1 MAEMDGPNP
10 AIERGVASVPS
21 RIGFGPVQV
30 SDGVHTVGGGL
41 RPATDSRRW
50 NGVCEPG
57 SVPPSRRRRAVP
69 VLVTGAPA
77 APSSPQFQ
85 GARMATRQTLPV
97 LPLRGTVIFP
107 GITAPIA
114 AGRPATLRAI
124 EAALK
129 GDRLVFAVAQR
140 DNADEPTPDILYS
153 MGVVARIGQIQRGL
167 GGVQL
172 LLQGEARATALQF
185 SENDGYFSATIL
197 PSEEMPPLDEND
209 PVFEALHKET
219 RERAAE
225 LGERRGLPEEVVHQ
239 VLDNVT
245 EPGRFADLVAGYID
259 LTVAEKQG
267 LLETLSVEERLRRVL
282 VLVQRQIGM
291 LEAQDEIKSAV
302 QEELGERQREMYL
315 REQLK
320 AIQKELG
327 DEDQSKEVEELREK
341 LGKLP
346 LPKEARAEVER
357 ELGRLERAGR
367 ESMEAQVIRTYLEWI
382 AELPWGERSDDN
394 LDLPHATEVLD
405 EDHYGLQDVKDRVLE
420 FLAVR
425 QLRARQLADEMEKT
439 GEVPAARLRVDSDDA
454 NPALGSEDGDRQ
466 ITDTREAKARAMARG
481 PILLFIGPPGV
492 GKTSIAKSI
501 ARALGR
507 EYVRV
512 ALGGARDEADI
523 RGHRRTYVGA
533 MPGRIIQGMKQAGTK
548 NPVFLLDEVDKL
560 GTSFQ
565 GDPASALLEV
575 LDPAQNDSF
584 TDHYLGIPFDLSEVL
599 FIATANFI
607 QNIPG
612 PLLDRME
619 VVEFSGYTER
629 EKAEIA
635 KKYLIPRQLEESGL
649 GNRGLT
655 ISDDAVMS
663 VVSRYTRESGVRQ
676 LERQLGAVARKIARR
691 VASGDSSIL
700 DDHVVDVDE
709 VRDLL
714 GRPRVHPERAQE
726 ANEVGMATGMYYT
739 PMGGDIMFVEAS
751 VRRFYGGQPA
761 GEAPSGP
768 GGPVSLIL
776 TGQLG
781 DVMKES
787 ARAAFTFA
795 TNNASRLGIPRDR
808 LGAIEAH
815 IHVPAGAIPKDGPSA
830 GIAIATALVSEM
842 SDRPVRRD
850 VAMTGEI
857 TLRGRV
863 LPIGGVKEKVLGAHR
878 AGIKDVII
886 PKANEADLED
896 VPEEVREQLTFH
908 PVETL
913 EEVLAIAL
921 LPAEAAEPRE
931 EKLEAVG
938 A

>member
-1 MAEMDGPNP
+1 MA
-10 AIERGVASVPS
+10 
-21 RIGFGPVQV
+21 Q
-30 SDGVHTVGGGL
+30 
-41 RPATDSRRW
+41 
-50 NGVCEPG
+50 
-57 SVPPSRRRRAVP
+57 
-69 VLVTGAPA
+69 
-77 APSSPQFQ
+77 
-85 GARMATRQTLPV
+85 RQTLPV
-97 LPLRGTVIFP
+97 HPLRGTVIFP
-107 GITAPIA
+107 GLTQPIA
-114 AGRPATLRAI
+114 AGRPSTLRAI
-124 EAALK
+124 ESALK

-140 DNADEPTPDILYS
+140 DNSEEPTADILYS
-153 MGVVARIGQIQRGL
+153 MGVIARIGQIQRGL

-172 LLQGEARATALQF
+172 LLQGEQRATALQY
-185 SENDGYFSATIL
+185 STADGFLSAVIV
-197 PSEEMPPLDEND
+197 PAEEMNPQTEND
-209 PVFEALHKET
+209 PAFTALQKET

-239 VLDNVT
+239 VLDSVT

-259 LTVAEKQG
+259 LPVPEKQG

-282 VLVQRQIGM
+282 VHVQRQVGL
-291 LEAQDEIKSAV
+291 LEAQEDIKSQV

-327 DEDQSKEVEELREK
+327 DDDSSKEITELRDK
-341 LGKLP
+341 LTKLE
-346 LPKEARAEVER
+346 LTKEGRAEVER

-382 AELPWGERSDDN
+382 AELPWNKRSDDQ
-394 LDLPHATEVLD
+394 LDLKHAETVL
-405 EDHYGLQDVKDRVLE
+405 EQDHYGLKDVKDRVLE

-425 QLRARQLADEMEKT
+425 QLRAKQLAEEVEKT
-439 GEVPAARLRVDSDDA
+439 GEVPAAKLFTEKDDA
-454 NPALGSEDGDRQ
+454 TPSLATGDAPDRL
-466 ITDTREAKARAMARG
+466 ITDQAEAKSRAMAKG

-501 ARALGR
+501 ARSLGR

-533 MPGRIIQGMKQAGTK
+533 MPGRIVQGLKQAGTK

-560 GTSFQ
+560 GTSYQ
-565 GDPASALLEV
+565 GDPSSALLEV
-575 LDPAQNDSF
+575 LDPAQNDTF

-599 FIATANFI
+599 FIATANFV

-619 VVEFSGYTER
+619 VVDFAGYTEK

-635 KKYLIPRQLEESGL
+635 KKYLLPRQLEESGL
-649 GNRGLT
+649 SDKE
-655 ISDDAVMS
+655 ISFTEDAVMS
-663 VVSRYTRESGVRQ
+663 IVSSYTRESGVRQ
-676 LERQLGAVARKIARR
+676 LERQIGAVARKLARKL
-691 VASGDSSIL
+691 ASSEEVE
-700 DDHVVDVDE
+700 HVVDAE
-709 VRDLL
+709 TVRDLL
-714 GRPRVHPERAQE
+714 GRPRVHPEHALAE
-726 ANEVGMATGMYYT
+726 SEVGIATGMYYT

-751 VRRFYGGQPA
+751 IRRYYGNRD
-761 GEAPSGP
+761 GESGSVGP
-768 GGPVSLIL
+768 GGAVSLIL

-787 ARAAFTFA
+787 ARAAFTYA
-795 TNNASRLGIPRDR
+795 TNNAAKLGIPRDR

-842 SDRPVRRD
+842 ADRPVRQE

-863 LPIGGVKEKVLGAHR
+863 LPIGGLKEKVLGAHR
-878 AGIKDVII
+878 AGIKIIII
-886 PKANEADLED
+886 PKGNEADIED
-896 VPEEVREQLTFH
+896 VPEEVRNTLEFH

-913 EEVLAIAL
+913 SEVLKIAL
-921 LPAEAAEPRE
+921 VPAEPGEKAAP
-931 EKLEAVG
+931 LEMKEVA
-938 A
+938 

>member
-1 MAEMDGPNP
+1 MA
-10 AIERGVASVPS
+10 
-21 RIGFGPVQV
+21 Q
-30 SDGVHTVGGGL
+30 
-41 RPATDSRRW
+41 
-50 NGVCEPG
+50 
-57 SVPPSRRRRAVP
+57 
-69 VLVTGAPA
+69 
-77 APSSPQFQ
+77 
-85 GARMATRQTLPV
+85 RQTLPV

-107 GITAPIA
+107 GLTAPIA
-114 AGRPATLRAI
+114 AGRPGTLRAI

-140 DNADEPTPDILYS
+140 DNTDEPKPDILYS

-172 LLQGEARATALQF
+172 LLQGEQRATALQYTNKEGF
-185 SENDGYFSATIL
+185 LSAIVM
-197 PSEEMPPLDEND
+197 PAEEMTPLNEAD
-209 PVFEALHKET
+209 PAFIALEKET

-225 LGERRGLPEEVVHQ
+225 LGEKRGLPEEVVHQ
-239 VLDNVT
+239 VLESVT
-245 EPGRFADLVAGYID
+245 DPGRFADLVAGYID
-259 LTVAEKQG
+259 LPVPEKQG

-282 VLVQRQIGM
+282 VHIQRQVGL
-291 LEAQDEIKSAV
+291 LEAQEEIKSQV

-327 DEDQSKEVEELREK
+327 DDDQTREIVELRDK
-341 LGKLP
+341 LTKLE

-382 AELPWGERSDDN
+382 AELPWNIRSDDQ
-394 LDLPHATEVLD
+394 LDLKHAQEVLE
-405 EDHYGLQDVKDRVLE
+405 EDHYGLLDVKDRVLE

-425 QLRARQLADEMEKT
+425 QLRAQQLANELETT
-439 GEVPAARLRVDSDDA
+439 GEIPAAKLYVPKEDA
-454 NPALGSEDGDRQ
+454 TPSLGGNGEERQ
-466 ITDTREAKARAMARG
+466 ITDMKEAKSRAMAKG

-492 GKTSIAKSI
+492 GKTSVAKSI

-560 GTSFQ
+560 GVSFQ

-575 LDPAQNDSF
+575 LDPAQNDTF
-584 TDHYLGIPFDLSEVL
+584 TDHYLGVPFDLSEVL
-599 FIATANFI
+599 FIATGNFQ
-607 QNIPG
+607 QNIPP
-612 PLLDRME
+612 PLYDRME
-619 VVEFSGYTER
+619 MVEFAGYTER
-629 EKAEIA
+629 EKLEIA
-635 KKYLIPRQLEESGL
+635 KKYLLPRQVEESGL
-649 GNRGLT
+649 SDKNVEIR
-655 ISDDAVMS
+655 DDAISS
-663 VVSRYTRESGVRQ
+663 VITHYTRESGVRQ
-676 LERQLGAVARKIARR
+676 LERQLGAVARKVARKL
-691 VASGDSSIL
+691 AAGEEAPTA
-700 DDHVVDVDE
+700 VDAE
-709 VRDLL
+709 SVRYLL
-714 GRPRVHPERAQE
+714 GRPKVHPEHAKE
-726 ANEVGMATGMYYT
+726 TNEIGIATGLYYT

-751 VRRFYGGQPA
+751 IRRFYGNRATDNEQI
-761 GEAPSGP
+761 GP
-768 GGPVSLIL
+768 GGAVSLIL

-781 DVMKES
+781 DIMKES
-787 ARAAFTFA
+787 ARAAFTYA
-795 TNNASRLGIPRDR
+795 TNNAADLDIPRDR

-842 SDRPVRRD
+842 SGRPVRRE

-863 LPIGGVKEKVLGAHR
+863 LPIGGLKEKVLGAHR
-878 AGIKDVII
+878 AGITNIVI
-886 PKANEADLED
+886 PKANEPDIED
-896 VPEEVREQLTFH
+896 VPEEVRKELDFH

-913 EEVLAIAL
+913 REVLDIAL
-921 LPAEAAEPRE
+921 LPAEEP
-931 EKLEAVG
+931 KPLEAV

>member
-1 MAEMDGPNP
+1 M
-10 AIERGVASVPS
+10 
-21 RIGFGPVQV
+21 
-30 SDGVHTVGGGL
+30 
-41 RPATDSRRW
+41 
-50 NGVCEPG
+50 
-57 SVPPSRRRRAVP
+57 
-69 VLVTGAPA
+69 
-77 APSSPQFQ
+77 
-85 GARMATRQTLPV
+85 
-97 LPLRGTVIFP
+97 FP

-114 AGRPATLRAI
+114 AGRPGTLRAI
-124 EAALK
+124 ETALK

-140 DNADEPTPDILYS
+140 DNTEEPSADILFTT
-153 MGVVARIGQIQRGL
+153 GVIARIGQIQRGL

-172 LLQGEARATALQF
+172 LLQGEQRATALQYT
-185 SENDGYFSATIL
+185 ETDGFLSAVIV
-197 PSEEMPPLDEND
+197 PAEEMLPLDLKD
-209 PVFEALHKET
+209 PAFEALHKEA

-225 LGERRGLPEEVVHQ
+225 LGEKRGLPEEVVHQ
-239 VLDNVT
+239 VLDSV
-245 EPGRFADLVAGYID
+245 EDAGRFSDLVAGYIE
-259 LTVAEKQG
+259 LTVPEKQG

-282 VLVQRQIGM
+282 VHVQRQIGL
-291 LEAQDEIKSAV
+291 LEAQEDIKSQV
-302 QEELGERQREMYL
+302 QEELGERQREMFL

-327 DEDQSKEVEELREK
+327 DDDSSKEISELREK
-341 LGKLP
+341 LNKLV
-346 LPKEARAEVER
+346 LSKEGRAEVER

-382 AELPWGERSDDN
+382 AELPWNTRSDDL
-394 LDLPHATEVLD
+394 LDLNGASTILD
-405 EDHYGLQDVKDRVLE
+405 EDHYGLKDVKDRVLE

-425 QLRARQLADEMEKT
+425 QLRAQQVAAEVATT
-439 GEVPAARLRVDSDDA
+439 GEFPVSKLKGDVSDA
-454 NPALGSEDGDRQ
+454 TPTLGTNGDDRQ
-466 ITDTREAKARAMARG
+466 ITDTKEAKARAMARG
-481 PILLFIGPPGV
+481 PILLFNGPPGV

-560 GTSFQ
+560 GQSYQ
-565 GDPASALLEV
+565 GDPSSALLEV

-584 TDHYLGIPFDLSEVL
+584 TDHYLGVPFDLSEVL
-599 FIATANFI
+599 FIATSNFI

-635 KKYLIPRQLEESGL
+635 KTYLVPRQLEESGL
-649 GNRGLT
+649 AGRDLAFT
-655 ISDDAVMS
+655 DDAVMKVIS
-663 VVSRYTRESGVRQ
+663 EYTRESGVRQ
-676 LERQLGAVARKIARR
+676 LERQLGAVARKVARR
-691 VASGDSSIL
+691 VATGDSSTIE
-700 DDHVVDVDE
+700 DRIIDADE

-714 GRPRVHPERAQE
+714 GRPKVHPERAAE
-726 ANEVGMATGMYYT
+726 HDEVGISTGMYYT

-751 VRRFYGGQPA
+751 IRRATSTASDVESVARESA
-761 GEAPSGP
+761 GRVGP
-768 GGPVSLIL
+768 IALIL

-787 ARAAFTFA
+787 ARAALTYA
-795 TNNASRLGIPRDR
+795 TNNAELLGIPADR
-808 LGAIEAH
+808 VASASEAH

-830 GIAIATALVSEM
+830 GIAIATAIVSEM
-842 SDRPVRRD
+842 SNRKVRRD
-850 VAMTGEI
+850 VSMTGEI

-878 AGIKDVII
+878 AGIREVII

-896 VPEEVREQLTFH
+896 VPDEVRRQLSFH

-913 EEVLAIAL
+913 RDVLRIAL
-921 LPAEAAEPRE
+921 VDSERVVETE
-931 EKLEAVG
+931 ELVG
-938 A
+938 V